1 MTMTRTKALLIAFGI
16 VGLVL
21 FAFLCFVAVS
31 AVASAVTLASSGP
44 AAGVTPIQRDSILV
58 VDFSRPLGEAGAR
71 QGGFESLFGDAT
83 HPLPAW
89 EAAAAIRKA
98 GDDER
103 ISAILL
109 RGGFDGSL
117 SSLDMVREALDDA
130 RESGKTIYAQL
141 GSANERMLWLA
152 SAASEIWLDP
162 LGFVEFDGWFGDVL
176 YFGDALKKLG
186 AEVQV
191 TRVGKY
197 KSAVEPFML
206 GAMSAENREQLTEML
221 RAIEHKILGDIAQA
235 RGVELAEL
243 ERYSVEKGWF
253 TAREAVEA
261 RLATHAAPYAEL
273 LEKLRDE
280 ADVDEGDELP
290 ETTLTKYA
298 RNVRKSPKG
307 GDCVAV
313 VIADG
318 EIVDGSSKVAIG
330 GDDLAEELRAAR
342 EDDDVQALVLR
353 VDSPGGSA
361 TASDVI
367 RSEVLALKA
376 AGKPVV
382 VSMGSLAASGGYW
395 ISANADAIVAQPHT
409 LTGSIGVF
417 GMLPNVQELGE
428 RYGLRAERIATS
440 PLAGVGSL
448 WKRLDERQL
457 ALVQGFVDEIYE
469 RFLDLVSEGR
479 KLERATVQ
487 EIAQGRVWTGARAVE
502 LGLVDELGGLER
514 AIELA
519 RARAGLGADSPVR
532 YPRRK
537 LKWFE
542 ELMETLIE
550 EEDLLEARGTSLA
563 AIARASE
570 LQRALEH
577 IAGGP
582 SVLARLP
589 FDFSA
594 R

>member
-1 MTMTRTKALLIAFGI
+1 MTQSRTKGLLIAFAI

-21 FAFLCFVAVS
+21 FTFASILVISTIVS
-31 AVASAVTLASSGP
+31 LASAGP
-44 AAGVTPIQRDSILV
+44 AATTTRIKSGSILV
-58 VDFSRPLGEAGAR
+58 VDLSRPLGEAGAR
-71 QGGFESLFGDAT
+71 QGGLGGIFGDPA

-89 EAAAAIRKA
+89 EAAAAVRNA
-98 GDDER
+98 GEDKR
-103 ISAILL
+103 VSAILL
-109 RGGFDGSL
+109 RGGFAGSL
-117 SSLDMVREALDDA
+117 SSLDMLRDALNDA
-130 RESGKTIYAQL
+130 RKAGKPIYAQL

-152 SAASEIWLDP
+152 SVADEIWLDP

-176 YFGDALKKLG
+176 YFGDALEKLG
-186 AEVQV
+186 VEVQV

-206 GAMSAENREQLTEML
+206 GHMSAENREQLTEML
-221 RAIEHKILGDIAQA
+221 RGIETKILGDIATA
-235 RGVELAEL
+235 RGLELDAL
-243 ERYSVEKGWF
+243 KRFSVEKGWF
-253 TAREAVEA
+253 TAREAVA
-261 RLATHAAPYAEL
+261 ANLATHAAPYAEL
-273 LEKLRDE
+273 LEKLRE
-280 ADVDEGDELP
+280 ASDIDEGDDLP
-290 ETTLTKYA
+290 ELKLSKYA
-298 RNVRKSPKG
+298 RSLRKSPKKG
-307 GDCVAV
+307 KCVQV
-313 VIADG
+313 VIAEG
-318 EIVDGSSKVAIG
+318 EIVDGSSKVGIG
-330 GDDLAEELRAAR
+330 GDDLAAELRSAR
-342 EDDDVQALVLR
+342 EDKDVRAVVLR

-367 RSEVLALKA
+367 RAEVLALRA

-417 GMLPNVQELGE
+417 GMLPNAQDLGE
-428 RYGLRAERIATS
+428 RYGLRAERVATS

-479 KLERATVQ
+479 KLDRETVQ
-487 EIAQGRVWTGARAVE
+487 EIAQGRVWTGARAKE
-502 LGLVDELGGLER
+502 LGLVDEFGGLER

-519 RARAGLGADSPVR
+519 RERAQLGQKSTVR

-542 ELMETLIE
+542 EFIE
-550 EEDLLEARGTSLA
+550 SMIENEDLLEARSPSLA
-563 AIARASE
+563 ALERAAQ
-570 LQRALEH
+570 LQRTLEQ
-577 IAGGP
+577 IANTP
-582 SVLARLP
+582 RVLARLP
-589 FDFSA
+589 FEFSE